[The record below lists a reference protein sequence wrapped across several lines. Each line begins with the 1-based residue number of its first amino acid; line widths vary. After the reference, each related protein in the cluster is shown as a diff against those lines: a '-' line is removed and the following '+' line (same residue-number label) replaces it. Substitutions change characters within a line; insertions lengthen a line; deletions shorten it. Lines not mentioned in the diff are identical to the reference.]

1 MNDRRPSLG
10 QDSKGSILKELK
22 EDIFI
27 YFFDWI
33 KNIFEDSR
41 FPFFF
46 YIWFLQQLGYTP
58 LWIYPMELSN

>member
-1 MNDRRPSLG
+1 MIDDHLLG
-10 QDSKGSILKELK
+10 KSGSKGSILKELK

-46 YIWFLQQLGYTP
+46 YIWFLQ
-58 LWIYPMELSN
+58 